1 MTPHLLQH
9 ICHHTQISLKH
20 PFDDCYGRA
29 AKDSRGTTPLLM
41 DYTDGTH
48 IAKWQWSEIYQP
60 ALIGAVFE
68 REERGFYVTDYCW
81 KSYGKWKS
89 ITPQNLYGK
98 QDLYATKA
106 CACTERSLTYYELAN
121 GDVFLE
127 NDATEKFYLYVKSSN
142 TWKEV
147 KLGNFEN
154 VSLKKELENIGER
167 ILTDVVLSD
176 ESKAIAKIGAGIIAV
191 AAAIPSGGT
200 SLTVLG
206 ALGVS
211 FGVTSAV
218 YTTASGVAELTLALS
233 NKNELIDK
241 LPNGYLN
248 ATVGVTLEY
257 YIDDPNKVEKMHLL
271 LDFSENIIQ
280 PVETLNKI
288 SLKCPLSDA
297 EKINTIISTGN
308 INNITIDS
316 YE

>member
-1 MTPHLLQH
+1 M
-9 ICHHTQISLKH
+9 
-20 PFDDCYGRA
+20 
-29 AKDSRGTTPLLM
+29 
-41 DYTDGTH
+41 
-48 IAKWQWSEIYQP
+48 
-60 ALIGAVFE
+60 
-68 REERGFYVTDYCW
+68 
-81 KSYGKWKS
+81 
-89 ITPQNLYGK
+89 
-98 QDLYATKA
+98 
-106 CACTERSLTYYELAN
+106 
-121 GDVFLE
+121 FLE

-167 ILTDVVLSD
+167 ILTVVVLSD

-248 ATVGVTLEY
+248 ATVGVVVEETNGNTKTTRMIQCGLNITEGIITLKIPPETGVQ
-257 YIDDPNKVEKMHLL
+257 IASDAITIK
-271 LDFSENIIQ
+271 NIIIEGENG
-280 PVETLNKI
+280 VEIFK
-288 SLKCPLSDA
+288 S
-297 EKINTIISTGN
+297 EK
-308 INNITIDS
+308 
-316 YE
+316 